1 MSQNKISLSKTDMNA
16 VAPKKKPYTFQ
27 DFVNSFNSLD
37 PQNMGNW
44 PIPVKITILVFVL
57 VFTLFVAYLLLIRP
71 VMDEINGARAQEET
85 LLTEFKEKDSK
96 LRNLELYKKQIE
108 QMEETF
114 GQLLRQLPKEHEIP
128 SLIEDINYTGV
139 SSGVEFQDIKV
150 EKEVSQEFFIELPIT
165 IIGKGDYH
173 AFGAFVSGLAALPR
187 IVTVHDFEIKP
198 VDSKDNKSEIPVLT
212 LELQART
219 YRYANQAE
227 EDAKAAEKKSATS
240 ANSSGGS
247 TP

>member
-1 MSQNKISLSKTDMNA
+1 MSQNKISLSKTDMST

-44 PIPVKITILVFVL
+44 PIPVKMTVLVFVL
-57 VFTLFVAYLLLIRP
+57 ITTLFIAYFLLIRP
-71 VMDEINGARAQEET
+71 VLEEINGVRLQEES

-139 SSGVEFQDIKV
+139 SSGLEFQDIKV
-150 EKEVSQEFFIELPIT
+150 EKELPQEFFIELPIT
-165 IIGKGDYH
+165 IVGKGDYH
-173 AFGAFVSGLAALPR
+173 SFGAFVSGLAALPR
-187 IVTVHDFEIKP
+187 IVTVHNFEIKP
-198 VDSKDNKSEIPVLT
+198 LPATQNKGEIPILT

-219 YRYANQAE
+219 YRYADQAE
-227 EDAKAAEKKSATS
+227 EKAKDTNAQSSNTDTNKGASAS
-240 ANSSGGS
+240 
-247 TP
+247 

>member
-1 MSQNKISLSKTDMNA
+1 
-16 VAPKKKPYTFQ
+16 
-27 DFVNSFNSLD
+27 
-37 PQNMGNW
+37 
-44 PIPVKITILVFVL
+44 
-57 VFTLFVAYLLLIRP
+57 
-71 VMDEINGARAQEET
+71 MDEINGARAQEET

-227 EDAKAAEKKSATS
+227 EDAKAAEKKKSATS